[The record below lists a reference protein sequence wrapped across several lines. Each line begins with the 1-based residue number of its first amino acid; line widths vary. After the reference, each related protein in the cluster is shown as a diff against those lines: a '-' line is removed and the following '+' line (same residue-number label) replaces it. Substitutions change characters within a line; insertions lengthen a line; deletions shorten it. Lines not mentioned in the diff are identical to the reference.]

1 MSPEIATSLNT
12 DVPFS
17 LSRIIMSG
25 LVFGI
30 VLSFIIIIVIIVV
43 IIKRKIY
50 CCEGFQTVPACPF
63 GKGRREAKI
72 NIAKIRT

>member
-1 MSPEIATSLNT
+1 
-12 DVPFS
+12 
-17 LSRIIMSG
+17 MSG

-72 NIAKIRT
+72 NIAKIRK